1 MAAGFRFQFRPILTV
16 CVVLALGVLF
26 ALGNWQLQRLEWKRA
41 LVVKIE
47 ARVSA
52 DPIAIDDVLDRVA
65 AGEDMEYAPVRV
77 SGVYG
82 AAGEAKVFGTLD
94 GAPGYYLFSPLMRIE
109 AAASF
114 DPVVYINRGFVP
126 QSVGAAQM
134 RVDADGRALSVSG
147 LFRQA
152 EILTPPASWFRST
165 QKGGDGFWFVR
176 DPVRFA
182 AADNIPAGAYYI
194 DSFAVDGTQ
203 WPKGG
208 TTRLNF
214 RNSHLEYALTWF
226 GLAGALFA
234 VWVAMSVKSA
244 SVKAARTISARS
256 A

>member
-1 MAAGFRFQFRPILTV
+1 MVAGLRFQFRPVLTV

-26 ALGNWQLQRLEWKRA
+26 ALGSWQLHRLEWKRA
-41 LVVKIE
+41 LVAKVE

-52 DPIAIDDVLDRVA
+52 EPMPIDDVLERVA

-77 SGVYG
+77 SGVYA
-82 AAGEAKVFGTLD
+82 AAGDAKVFGTLD

-109 AAASF
+109 AKQSF

-126 QSVGAAQM
+126 QTI
-134 RVDADGRALSVSG
+134 DASEMSADGDGRALFVSG

-152 EILTPPASWFRST
+152 EILTPPSSWFRST
-165 QKGGDGFWFVR
+165 DESSDGYWFVR
-176 DPVRFA
+176 DPSRFA
-182 AADNIPAGAYYI
+182 AAENMPVGAYYI

-203 WPKGG
+203 WPRGG

-234 VWVAMSVKSA
+234 VWVAMSVKP
-244 SVKAARTISARS
+244 ARS
-256 A
+256 NKP

>member
-1 MAAGFRFQFRPILTV
+1 MAGFSFQFRPVLTV
-16 CVVLALGVLF
+16 CVAASLGVLF
-26 ALGNWQLQRLEWKRA
+26 ALGSWQLQRLEWKRA

-52 DPIAIDDVLDRVA
+52 EPLPINDVLERLA

-77 SGVYG
+77 SGAYA
-82 AAGEAKVFGTLD
+82 AAGNARVFGTLD
-94 GAPGYYLFSPLMRIE
+94 GAPGYYLFSPLMRVE
-109 AAASF
+109 AAQAF

-126 QSVGAAQM
+126 QGTELVETNPDEP
-134 RVDADGRALSVSG
+134 RRPLSVSG
-147 LFRQA
+147 LFRQSETLA
-152 EILTPPASWFRST
+152 PPASWFRST
-165 QKGGDGFWFVR
+165 QESGDGYWFVR

-182 AADNIPAGAYYI
+182 AAENIPAGAYYI
-194 DSFAVDGTQ
+194 DQYAVDGVS

-234 VWVAMSVKSA
+234 VWVAMSVKP
-244 SVKAARTISARS
+244 ARVPNG
-256 A
+256 